1 MIVNTEH
8 TTFGVGH
15 RETSSHT
22 TFEMSGYPL
31 KAGES
36 SGKANYIRDNSFV
49 PPFASVFSGDLELQA
64 DWRFPKITYKKGSFT
79 FLAIQ

>member
-1 MIVNTEH
+1 
-8 TTFGVGH
+8 
-15 RETSSHT
+15 
-22 TFEMSGYPL
+22 MSGYPL

-49 PPFASVFSGDLELQA
+49 PPLASVFSGDLELQA